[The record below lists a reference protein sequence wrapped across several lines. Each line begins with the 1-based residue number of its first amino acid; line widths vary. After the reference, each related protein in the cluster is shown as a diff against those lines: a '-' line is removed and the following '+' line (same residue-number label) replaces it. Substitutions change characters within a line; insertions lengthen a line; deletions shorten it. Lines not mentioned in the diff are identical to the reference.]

1 MSSGSGSGG
10 QSTTQTTQPAWVQPY
25 AKSFLSQTANQV
37 MPNGQLQSMPQ
48 GLNYQTAPFSAMQNS
63 ALSNIGNLTGTAQ
76 GLSNIGAMSNANFA
90 AGNQAGPNPV
100 LGQYFNSM
108 ATPLTSQYNL
118 ATQPALNAEFQ
129 QAGAFNSNGFNQAQG
144 LAQQGLGQSLASLGT
159 GIAVPAYEQ
168 GQQLQLQAAQGTPA
182 AVQGLYAPS
191 QNLYQAGSAQQQ
203 QQQNVLNTG
212 QQNAAQQANWPF
224 QLLQQ
229 LGGALGQASGGGGN
243 TLSLGS
249 PAGGGK

>member
-1 MSSGSGSGG
+1 MSSGGGSGA
-10 QSTTQTTQPAWVQPY
+10 QTTTQTAMPAWVQPY

-37 MPNGQLQSMPQ
+37 MPNGQPQSMPQ

-100 LGQYFNSM
+100 LSQYFNSQ
-108 ATPLTSQYNL
+108 AAPLISNYQNAVQPGL
-118 ATQPALNAEFQ
+118 AAQFQ
-129 QAGAFNSNGFNQAQG
+129 QAGAFNSNGYNTAQG

-203 QQQNVLNTG
+203 QQQNVLNTS

-224 QLLQQ
+224 QLLRQ
-229 LGGALGQASGGGGN
+229 LGGSLGQASGGGGN
-243 TLSLGS
+243 TVSFG
-249 PAGGGK
+249 PAAGGGK